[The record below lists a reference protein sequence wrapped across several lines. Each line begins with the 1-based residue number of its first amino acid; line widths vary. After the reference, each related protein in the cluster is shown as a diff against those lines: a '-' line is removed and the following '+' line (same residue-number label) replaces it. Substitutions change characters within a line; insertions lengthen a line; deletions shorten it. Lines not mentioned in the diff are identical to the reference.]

1 MRRYVTYVGTWLTL
15 AMLIGSLLAPIVSA
29 QELVDGTPASTT
41 TQDMTGDPGDAGTAG
56 GTGDTGESGNP
67 GDTGDPSNDVPLPP
81 VNTGGDQGQNQN
93 DDSGAGDPQGHDQ
106 TGTGDYQDD
115 APPAPEVVWPG
126 VLDIADGF
134 CDSGTHYGP
143 AVTAYNTEAITYQV
157 NGPNGDGS
165 FSVIAYLNGDRVWG
179 DLSGTGWAIEGDP
192 TVAVYYGTAAVNPCP
207 APTAVPTQ
215 EPTAVPT
222 DEPTDAPT
230 GTPAV
235 DEPTEVPAGTPVS
248 PDTKDPE
255 QGQAVASPAASPVAK
270 NRMLNLSIEGA
281 SAGTGGYTIQ
291 KTVNPSFVIQ
301 NSTITYSIIV
311 GFGGEVANT
320 PFTITDVVPAPLQ
333 VTGSACAAVPM
344 YTTCST
350 GGSGNNLSWQVT
362 PGGYNGTITVT
373 VTAFVPDNTAGQ
385 TITNDAYVN
394 PNGSPASPVIIASN
408 TFTINAKLPPTTP
421 TQPAGPTIVQGQCV
435 NGAVVNPTLTFAPAN
450 GVTYSWNNSLV
461 KPGATVFV
469 TATIP
474 DGFSW
479 QSDPLPGGWQIQTA
493 TTAILSVTFDT
504 AICQPGSNLGTP
516 TATSG
521 FCTNGNWTKPKVSVP
536 GNTASVKYSLD
547 LDANTGDWTVTATL
561 QNGYKWGD
569 TTGWTVTG
577 NTATISGHVYP
588 GKCEPGSNLA
598 NPTVTDGACTNGNW
612 TAPTITP
619 PANTASVHYSAT
631 IDTGTGVWKV
641 TATLQPGYSW
651 GNTAGWTV
659 SGNTAT
665 KSATATLN
673 KCKVITP
680 QNPGTKD
687 GSCVNGSYTAPK
699 ITPATTTGVTY
710 TVTGP
715 DSNGNFTVTASL
727 TGTDSVW
734 GANPAG
740 WSDGANN
747 TRVYSGTVKMGTCQ
761 ETTPTNPTVKDG
773 SCVAG
778 VYTAP
783 TVTATDSTSVH
794 YVVSGPDATGAFTV
808 TASLKNGYQWGNVS
822 GSWTA
827 GANNTYVFSGT
838 ANLNKCAEITPATPT
853 YGDGVC
859 NNGVYTSP
867 FVNVPANTNTIT
879 YSVTPATIPASGGE
893 FTITATLSGSN
904 AWGNL
909 NGTGWVKKD
918 AKTAT
923 FTKTLKENPCGKI
936 TPAAPT
942 FGDGVC
948 QNGIHTAPYVNVPA
962 NTDTI
967 TYSMVPATM
976 PSTGGSFTI
985 TATLSGSNTWGN
997 LDGTGWEKTGPT
1009 TATFTRT
1016 LKENPCTT
1024 VNLVAPKVT
1033 DGACT
1038 GGTYT
1043 PSSVVGVA
1051 TEGVTYGTPNINTTN
1066 GNFTITATIGNGSKW
1081 GTLATGWTKDSPTK
1095 ATFSGTLDLNN
1106 CVGVDLVAPSV
1117 TDGVCEGGS
1126 YTAPTVSG
1134 VATAG
1139 VTYGTPTINDDGT
1152 FSITA
1157 TIGNGSSW
1165 GTLAT
1170 GWHKDSATKA
1180 TYSGTLNLNK
1190 CEAIVPVD
1198 PTLTQAQCVGGTL
1211 TAPTLAFATTPGI
1224 TYYKDREPTNGGT
1237 VTVTAVLGSSHS
1249 WGDLSGSGWT
1259 QVNKYTATKDFTFET
1274 VECTPVT
1281 PATPDVTQAQ
1291 CVNGALTAPTLAL
1304 ANSDAIT
1311 YTWDTAKVVNGGQVT
1326 ITATLADTYSWGND
1340 LNGWT
1345 KTSSKTAE
1353 RTVRFENVECTP
1365 ASPVDP
1371 AVTQAVCTGG
1381 ELTTPS
1387 VVTTDTDAITYSI
1400 SGGMAPGAK
1409 IVVTAVLSD
1418 GFAWP
1423 TTMPGDWQKVDAKTA
1438 TLTFWLDEVEC
1449 TQVVP
1454 AAPVVTNAVC
1464 TGGHLTTPTLEI
1476 QETTGITYTTDTE
1489 PANGGTVVV
1498 TATLQDTYSW
1508 GTMPDGWTKTGPDTA
1523 TYTVHFENVEC
1534 TPVTPVD
1541 PIVTQAQC
1549 LTGQLTS
1556 PTVTTTDT
1564 DAIHY
1569 TFDQAD
1575 VVNGGTVVVTA
1586 TLQDTYSWGE
1596 MPAGWTAGENGTATF
1611 TVQLDN
1617 VECTPVV
1624 PVDPEVTQVVCTQGA
1639 LTTPDV
1645 VPATTEGISY
1655 TFNQDDVVNGGTVV
1669 VTATLLDGFGWGD
1682 MPEGWTEGE
1691 GGTATFT
1698 VQLDLVDCEYGGPVD
1713 PEVTQASCV
1722 GGTLTPPS
1730 IIVHSNDDIVYTF
1743 NEEDVVNGGTVLVTA
1758 TVQDGYA
1765 WTPEMPA
1772 GWTRI
1777 DSATATF
1784 TVHLS
1789 RVLCAP
1795 VTPVA
1800 PDVTQATCS
1809 LGTITAPVVTPAKTT
1824 GIVYSFDEKDV
1835 VNGGTVVITATVQ
1848 NGYAW
1853 ASPLPEGWTRV
1864 DAATATYTVKL
1875 DTAKCETPV
1884 TPPAPKPT
1892 PEKPVT
1898 PEKPATSAKVTN
1910 LPVTGSGS
1918 GSAAATSGSDG
1929 LMLATLLMVAALA
1942 AGALGWTVRNR
1953 ANRRA

>member
-1 MRRYVTYVGTWLTL
+1 MRRYVTYVGTWITL

-41 TQDMTGDPGDAGTAG
+41 TQDMTGAPGDAGIAG
-56 GTGDTGESGNP
+56 DAGDSGAP
-67 GDTGDPSNDVPLPP
+67 GDTGAPSDDVPLPP
-81 VNTGGDQGQNQN
+81 ANTGGDQGQNQN
-93 DDSGAGDPQGHDQ
+93 QNGDPGAQDQ
-106 TGTGDYQDD
+106 TGTNGYQDD

-143 AVTAYNTEAITYQV
+143 SVTAYNTEAITYQV

-165 FSVIAYLNGDRVWG
+165 FSVIAYLNGNRVWG

-207 APTAVPTQ
+207 APTDVPTL

-222 DEPTDAPT
+222 DEPTTAPTDEPTEAPT

-248 PDTKDPE
+248 PDPKDPE
-255 QGQAVASPAASPVAK
+255 LGQAVASPAASPIAK
-270 NRMLNLSIEGA
+270 NSLARSFTI
-281 SAGTGGYTIQ
+281 AGDDSSGYTIQ
-291 KTVNPSFVIQ
+291 KTVDPSTVAQ
-301 NSTITYSIIV
+301 NSDIVYTIIV
-311 GFGGEVANT
+311 GWGPQVANQ
-320 PFTITDVVPAPLQ
+320 PFTVTDNVPAPLTN
-333 VTGSACAAVPM
+333 VSGSCYATVPAGAVD
-344 YTTCST
+344 CSVGG
-350 GGSGNNLSWQVT
+350 GGSNLSWSIN
-362 PGGYNGTITVT
+362 PNGYVGEVHLR
-373 VTAFVPDNTAGQ
+373 VFAHVPDGTAGQ
-385 TITNDAYVN
+385 TVTNYANVVSSTSN
-394 PNGSPASPVIIASN
+394 IVAAN
-408 TFTINAKLPPTTP
+408 TFTILDKLPPVVTVD
-421 TQPAGPTIVQGQCV
+421 PAAPSVVQGQCV
-435 NGAVVNPTLTFAPAN
+435 DGVVTNPTLTMGPTTGIEYSITRGTVAP
-450 GVTYSWNNSLV
+450 GETVTVRAKLL
-461 KPGATVFV
+461 PGYTW
-469 TATIP
+469 
-474 DGFSW
+474 S
-479 QSDPLPGGWQIQTA
+479 SDNLPGGWEIVDDITA
-493 TTAILSVTFDT
+493 TQKIVFKNVT
-504 AICQPGSNLGTP
+504 CKPGSDLGTP
-516 TATSG
+516 IASSG
-521 FCTNGNWTKPKVSVP
+521 SCYNGIWTTPQLIVP
-536 GNTASVKYSLD
+536 SDTASIKYTSTFD
-547 LDANTGDWTVTATL
+547 KNTGDWTVTATL
-561 QNGYKWGD
+561 QNGYAWGD
-569 TTGWTVTG
+569 TTGWTGTG
-577 NTATISGHVYP
+577 NTRTISGHVYP

-612 TAPTITP
+612 TAPTITA
-619 PANTASVHYSAT
+619 PADTASVQYTAT
-631 IDTGTGVWKV
+631 INTSTGAWKV

-659 SGNTAT
+659 SGSTAT
-665 KSATATLN
+665 KSGTAKLN
-673 KCKVITP
+673 KCQVITP
-680 QNPGTKD
+680 QNPGTTD

-699 ITPATTTGVTY
+699 ITPATTAGVNY

-715 DSNGNFTVTASL
+715 DSNGTFTVTASL
-727 TGTDSVW
+727 SGTDSVW

-747 TRVYSGTVKMGTCQ
+747 TRVYSGTVNMGTCQ

-794 YVVSGPDATGAFTV
+794 YVVNGPDATGAFTV
-808 TASLKNGYQWGNVS
+808 TASLKNGYKWGNVS

-838 ANLNKCAEITPATPT
+838 ANLNKCAEITPANPT

-859 NNGVYTSP
+859 NNGVYTPP
-867 FVNVPANTNTIT
+867 FVNVPANTDTIT
-879 YSVTPATIPASGGE
+879 YSMTPATIPTTGGQ
-893 FTITATLSGSN
+893 FTITATLSGANS
-904 AWGNL
+904 WGAL
-909 NGTGWVKKD
+909 TGGWVKKD

-936 TPAAPT
+936 TPATPT

-948 QNGIHTAPYVNVPA
+948 QNGTHTAPYVNVPA

-967 TYSMVPATM
+967 TYTMAPATI

-1009 TATFTRT
+1009 TATFTKT
-1016 LKENPCTT
+1016 LKENPCTA
-1024 VNLVAPKVT
+1024 VDLVAPKVT

-1043 PSSVVGVA
+1043 PPSVVGVA

-1081 GTLATGWTKDSPTK
+1081 GTLAAGWTKNSPTK
-1095 ATFSGTLDLNN
+1095 ATFSGTLELNN

-1126 YTAPTVSG
+1126 YTPPSVVG

-1139 VTYGTPTINDDGT
+1139 VTYGTPNINSTDGSFTIV
-1152 FSITA
+1152 A
-1157 TIGNGSSW
+1157 TLGNGSSW

-1190 CEAIVPVD
+1190 CEAIVPAD
-1198 PTLTQAQCVGGTL
+1198 PTLTQAQCVGGAL
-1211 TAPTLAFATTPGI
+1211 TAPTLAFANTPGI
-1224 TYYKDREPTNGGT
+1224 TYYKDGEPTNGGT
-1237 VTVTAVLGSSHS
+1237 VTVTAVLGASYS
-1249 WGDLSGSGWT
+1249 WGDLTGSGWT
-1259 QVNKYTATKDFTFET
+1259 QVNKYTATKDFTFKT

-1291 CVNGALTAPTLAL
+1291 CVSGALTAPTLAL

-1311 YTWDTAKVVNGGQVT
+1311 YTWDAAKVVNGGQVT

-1353 RTVRFENVECTP
+1353 RTVTFKNVECTP

-1371 AVTQAVCTGG
+1371 VVTQAVCTGG

-1387 VVTTDTDAITYSI
+1387 VITTNTDAITYNV

-1409 IVVTAVLSD
+1409 IVVTATLAD
-1418 GFAWP
+1418 TYEWTNP
-1423 TTMPGDWQKVDAKTA
+1423 MPGDWQKTSPTTA
-1438 TLTFWLDEVEC
+1438 TLTFWLDDVEC

-1454 AAPVVTNAVC
+1454 AAPVVTDAVC
-1464 TGGHLTTPTLEI
+1464 TGGALTTPTL
-1476 QETTGITYTTDTE
+1476 QLQQTTGILYSTDTE
-1489 PANGGTVVV
+1489 PANGGTVIV
-1498 TATLQDTYSW
+1498 TATLQDNYGW
-1508 GTMPDGWTKTGPDTA
+1508 GAMPEGWTKTGPATA

-1541 PIVTQAQC
+1541 PVVTQAQC

-1575 VVNGGTVVVTA
+1575 VVNGGTVIVTA
-1586 TLQDTYSWGE
+1586 TLQDTYSWGTL
-1596 MPAGWTAGENGTATF
+1596 PASWTEGENGTATF
-1611 TVQLDN
+1611 TVHLDN

-1624 PVDPEVTQVVCTQGA
+1624 PVDPDVTQVVCTLGE
-1639 LTTPDV
+1639 LTTPAV

-1655 TFNQDDVVNGGTVV
+1655 SFNPDDVVNGGTVV

-1682 MPEGWTEGE
+1682 MPDGWTEGE

-1698 VQLDLVDCEYGGPVD
+1698 VQLDLVDCTYGGPVD

-1722 GGTLTPPS
+1722 AGTLTPPS
-1730 IIVHSNDDIVYTF
+1730 IIVHSNEDIVYTF
-1743 NEEDVVNGGTVLVTA
+1743 DQADVVNGGTVLVTA

-1777 DSATATF
+1777 DSATATY
-1784 TVHLS
+1784 TVHLDK
-1789 RVLCAP
+1789 VECTP
-1795 VTPVA
+1795 VTPVD
-1800 PDVTQATCS
+1800 PGVTQATCS
-1809 LGTITAPVVTPAKTT
+1809 LGEITAPVVTPAKTT
-1824 GIVYSFDEKDV
+1824 GIIYSFDEKEV
-1835 VNGGTVVITATVQ
+1835 VNGGTVVITAKVQ
-1848 NGYAW
+1848 DGYAW
-1853 ASPLPEGWTRV
+1853 ASPLPQGWTKV
-1864 DAATATYTVKL
+1864 DATTATYTVKL

-1892 PEKPVT
+1892 PEKPT
-1898 PEKPATSAKVTN
+1898 TEKPSTSAKVTN

-1918 GSAAATSGSDG
+1918 GSASATSGPDS
-1929 LMLATLLMVAALA
+1929 LMLATLFMVAAFA
-1942 AGALGWTVRNR
+1942 AGALGWMVRNR
-1953 ANRRA
+1953 ADHRA